1 MAADKAK
8 KKVPLKEGLFKPP
21 TNGDDGYLIGSK
33 CKSCGEY
40 FHPKRVVC
48 ANCYSQ
54 DQEEVALSKEGK
66 IFTYTI
72 VRTSY
77 PDSPFTPP
85 FVTAQ
90 IDLPEKVLALS
101 AVTDIDL
108 GNIEIGIGV
117 KLYFLK
123 TGEDEEGND
132 IMMYAFRPI
141 RY

>member
-1 MAADKAK
+1 MLADRTN
-8 KKVPLKEGLFKPP
+8 KKVPLKEGLFTPP
-21 TNGDDGYLIGSK
+21 SNGDDGYLIGSK

-40 FHPKRVVC
+40 FHPKRAVC

-66 IFTYTI
+66 IFTYTV

-77 PDSPFTPP
+77 PGSLFTPP
-85 FVTAQ
+85 FITAQ
-90 IDLPEKVLALS
+90 IELPGSVIVLS

-108 GNIEIGIGV
+108 DKIKIETSV

-123 TGEDEEGND
+123 AGEDEAGND

-141 RY
+141 KY